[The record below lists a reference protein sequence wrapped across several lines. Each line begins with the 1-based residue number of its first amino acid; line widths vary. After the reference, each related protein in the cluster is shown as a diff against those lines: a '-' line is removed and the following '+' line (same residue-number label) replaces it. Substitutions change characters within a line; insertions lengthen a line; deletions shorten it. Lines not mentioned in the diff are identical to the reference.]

1 MTIKYAIFNPSNGSY
16 TYKDTYEDAC
26 SELASVGYEFYKS
39 QTHGNPCTYIE
50 VQDDGSE
57 IWRNADGVILPSPE
71 DIRKEMEKQALI
83 MTKRIYSDLPTT
95 TL

>member
-1 MTIKYAIFNPSNGSY
+1 
-16 TYKDTYEDAC
+16 
-26 SELASVGYEFYKS
+26 
-39 QTHGNPCTYIE
+39 

>member
-1 MTIKYAIFNPSNGSY
+1 MSNKYAIFNPANGTY
-16 TYKDTYEDAC
+16 TYKDTYEEAC

-39 QTHGNPCTYIE
+39 YSHGNPCTYIE
-50 VQDDGSE
+50 VQEDGSE
-57 IWRNADGVILPSPE
+57 IWRSADGVVLPSPE

-83 MTKRIYSDLPTT
+83 MTKRTYSDLPTT